1 MDINTTL
8 INFERAIFLQISTL
22 RQQGVPPV
30 LIDGAL
36 AKVSASLRYDI
47 TLSMQAEINQ
57 LTGELKKASEKH
69 EQEGLERS
77 ENDPILCAETGDE
90 S

>member
-8 INFERAIFLQISTL
+8 IDFERAIFLQISAL
-22 RQQGVPPV
+22 RKKGIPPV

-36 AKVSASLRYDI
+36 ARVSASLRYDI
-47 TLSMQAEINQ
+47 ALSMQAEINQ
-57 LTGELKKASEKH
+57 LTGELKRASEKP
-69 EQEGLERS
+69 ETEALGRS
-77 ENDPILCAETGDE
+77 EDEPVLCAETGDE